1 MSCLMPNER
10 ILSLVL
16 IGCNV
21 GILIDSIKITSGKPK
36 KWTRGVSLELMVLGP
51 KQVKSETC
59 WCGDPILRDGFPRK
73 QTASVMCFPTA
84 VEHLTVLMCTSYN
97 NVCSMDVCIP
107 YSFFNF
113 NLIFYWY
120 ILFCN
125 NRKICFLSPSINS
138 LLCSLHNHFVDNLP
152 LRQ

>member
-51 KQVKSETC
+51 KQVKSEN
-59 WCGDPILRDGFPRK
+59 
-73 QTASVMCFPTA
+73 
-84 VEHLTVLMCTSYN
+84 VLMRRPDSGFHENKQPVLCVFLLQLNISLYSCVLHITMSAVWMFVFHIPSLILTSFSIDIFSF
-97 NVCSMDVCIP
+97 VTTERFVSFP
-107 YSFFNF
+107 LQLTLYSA
-113 NLIFYWY
+113 LYTTI
-120 ILFCN
+120 
-125 NRKICFLSPSINS
+125 S
-138 LLCSLHNHFVDNLP
+138 
-152 LRQ
+152 